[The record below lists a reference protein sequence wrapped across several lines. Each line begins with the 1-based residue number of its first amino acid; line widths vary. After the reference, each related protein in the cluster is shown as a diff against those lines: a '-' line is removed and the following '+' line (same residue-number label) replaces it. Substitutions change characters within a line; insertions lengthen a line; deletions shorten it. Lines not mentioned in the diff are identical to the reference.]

1 MVNYFGIIYN
11 RTGKITHKKMKLYL
25 EEKEVYCPKSVP
37 LNIIK
42 YEDILTGKYV
52 GVIDETNKIIFY
64 QNPLELSRF
73 LVYHL
78 CHKKDELEER
88 RKAAMNSELAGKKVG
103 EEDYLIYLA
112 QSNKRRI
119 KTRKR

>member
-1 MVNYFGIIYN
+1 
-11 RTGKITHKKMKLYL
+11 MKLYL